1 MKLSIKADNISKLIN
16 DCRIFTKMDAQNVKN
31 FIKKRFDNTDLT
43 TIINKVYDDDVL
55 LINER

>member
-1 MKLSIKADNISKLIN
+1 MELSIKADNILKLIN
-16 DCRIFTKMDAQNVKN
+16 GCRIFTKIGAQNIKN

-43 TIINKVYDDDVL
+43 TIINKIYDDVL